1 MELNKEVLHDQT
13 FRFLKSETQIVY
25 IYGSLL
31 ADENGMIED
40 IERFEQHVSMTVAWE
55 LESLREHGLIR
66 YYPEHDSFK
75 VIKNPKLPLEFQS

>member
-1 MELNKEVLHDQT
+1 MELNKEVLDDQL

-25 IYGSLL
+25 IYGSLM
-31 ADENGMIED
+31 ADENGMVEGIEG
-40 IERFEQHVSMTVAWE
+40 FEQFVSMPVAWE